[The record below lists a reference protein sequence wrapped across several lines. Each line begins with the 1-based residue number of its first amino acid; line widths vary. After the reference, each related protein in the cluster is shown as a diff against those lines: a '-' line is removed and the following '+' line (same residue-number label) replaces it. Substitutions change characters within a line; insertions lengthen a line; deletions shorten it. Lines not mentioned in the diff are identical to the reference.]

1 VPLWIFFWFCVVGGG
16 RGPALSGGGVL
27 WRAAPAPS
35 PGGVES
41 GDRGGP
47 RSHLAMA
54 FARAAPAP
62 PGTPAH
68 DHPIMSWMVIATS
81 ILTQSIIGDEMQMQ
95 RSPGRTRRG
104 RSSGARLASCQCV
117 QTEPMIFLLERGG
130 GPRSHLAVAF
140 WRAAPAPSPVR
151 WSRGTGEVALP
162 FGGRLMLHAH
172 PPGPG
177 SRHGQE
183 GRAWPACR
191 HMTANLAY

>member
-1 VPLWIFFWFCVVGGG
+1 MDGHRVFDSDPIDH
-16 RGPALSGGGVL
+16 R
-27 WRAAPAPS
+27 R
-35 PGGVES
+35 
-41 GDRGGP
+41 R
-47 RSHLAMA
+47 
-54 FARAAPAP
+54 
-62 PGTPAH
+62 H
-68 DHPIMSWMVIATS
+68 D
-81 ILTQSIIGDEMQMQ
+81 MQ

-172 PPGPG
+172 PPRSGVPARPG
-177 SRHGQE
+177 GEGLAGLSTHDSQFSLLTGAPTSPTSTTLSRLPRVENQNVPRCTFLSETFVAGVC
-183 GRAWPACR
+183 GTNSCS
-191 HMTANLAY
+191 